1 MARRKAQLD
10 AGQRPDMS
18 EADMPPAPFIE
29 PEFLWIWR
37 AWHRLHPDRPQH
49 GGGLGPSV
57 PGDIPWTVVR
67 QWAEFYH
74 LSRGEFHMLD
84 RVLQAMDAEYREWWI
99 ERHPP
104 EPPAPQRRREMR

>member
-1 MARRKAQLD
+1 MKRRQAQLD

-29 PEFLWIWR
+29 PQFLWIWR

-49 GGGLGPSV
+49 GGGMGPAV
-57 PGDIPWTVVR
+57 PGDIPWMVVR
-67 QWAEFYH
+67 EWARFHH
-74 LSRGEFHMLD
+74 LSRPEFEMLD
-84 RVLQAMDAEYREWWI
+84 RVMQAMDGEYRDWWI

-104 EPPAPQRRREMR
+104 DPPTPSRRPR